1 MGTENIDVTHS
12 ASNVSKKRK
21 HKHKKHNKSNE
32 KEQKNS
38 QQKNIEDDGLDP
50 LWTPPFHQRSP
61 PPVPNNKQFVLGQP
75 LVSSALLLL
84 NRGWVNRANVS
95 TNGNVLEF
103 LLHKFI

>member
-1 MGTENIDVTHS
+1 MPTPTMGTENIDVTHS

-38 QQKNIEDDGLDP
+38 QQKNIEDDDLDP

-95 TNGNVLEF
+95 TNGI
-103 LLHKFI
+103 LL